1 MSAKLAVAISFSSIA
16 NFLGTI
22 GVIGSLIFVGL
33 ELRQSHKIAL
43 AAQIQARN
51 EVASN
56 LLLAPIQGNVDF
68 ISVNDAVQGETEE
81 ELLRSTLYAHQALTT
96 LNAWQQYKLGLLDD
110 ETWALVNRRAGN
122 GWKNCSNREEAIAQY
137 TDDLIEYALD
147 NWSNE
152 SCTTDEEL

>member
-1 MSAKLAVAISFSSIA
+1 MSAKLPVAISFSNIA
-16 NFLGTI
+16 NILGTI

-43 AAQIQARN
+43 AGQIQARN

-56 LLLAPIQGNVDF
+56 LLLAPIQGNSNF
-68 ISVNDAVQGETEE
+68 LSVNGAIQGETEE
-81 ELLRSTLYAHQALTT
+81 ELLLSTLQAHRALTT

-110 ETWALVNRRAGN
+110 ETWALVNRRAGS
-122 GWKNCSNREEAIAQY
+122 GWKNCGAREEMMAQY
-137 TDDLIEYALD
+137 TDDLIEYAL
-147 NWSNE
+147 NNLSNE

>member
-110 ETWALVNRRAGN
+110 ETWALVNRRAGY

-137 TDDLIEYALD
+137 TDDLIEYALN

>member
-1 MSAKLAVAISFSSIA
+1 M
-16 NFLGTI
+16 
-22 GVIGSLIFVGL
+22 GL
-33 ELRQSHKIAL
+33 ELRQSHRIAL

-110 ETWALVNRRAGN
+110 ETWALVNRRAGS
-122 GWKNCSNREEAIAQY
+122 GWKNCGGREEMMAQY
-137 TDDLIEYALD
+137 TDDLIEYALN
-147 NWSNE
+147 NWSDQ

>member
-110 ETWALVNRRAGN
+110 ETWALVTRRAGN
-122 GWKNCSNREEAIAQY
+122 GWKNCSKREETIAQY